1 MLDETRLEE
10 LRRQYVK
17 IGVIDWEG
25 HQLVFRR
32 PSRDEVHHYRMQRD
46 GSPDERGGASDLL
59 STKTMVAFDGETDPN
74 RARLAY
80 DAFLGEYPMFCSA
93 LKPQGVLS
101 ILSGLIESEAAA
113 ALGKGATV
121 RSAPPP
127 TTPTA

>member
-46 GSPDERGGASDLL
+46 GSPDERG
-59 STKTMVAFDGETDPN
+59 
-74 RARLAY
+74 RLAGGDLHLGGLHDGDVDHDQVY
-80 DAFLGEYPMFCSA
+80 DVGGDGTLFDLRPE
-93 LKPQGVLS
+93 
-101 ILSGLIESEAAA
+101 GLQF
-113 ALGKGATV
+113 TN
-121 RSAPPP
+121 
-127 TTPTA
+127 